1 MKRNINSRLSSLM
14 QRYSPEDYAEHT
26 KPHDVHADHDEH
38 HEDEQVNVDTTVAE
52 LQDASDDG
60 DAVAAIAET
69 QEVDPLPQENADEL
83 IDQDNGDSV
92 VISDSTDDNVE
103 SEDDDEDMP
112 EAEIMEAESDADIAE
127 ADAVE
132 DEMADIA
139 ETQEALEAYAE
150 LIRGAGLDGISQQA
164 AAFMGVGLKA
174 AVKHAPS
181 LEAITVSCEN
191 YDTGPRGAVTKATV
205 SLETLSES
213 IKEAFRKFIEWLKK
227 RITAGRHFFKRFTS
241 NLMAVSSEL
250 KKLETELKEYK
261 PVGDTQWETKVSEIL
276 FTGDRFT
283 GYDVEQLIEPSK
295 FIVEDLPKL
304 QTSIVKKITEKVKS
318 INPEKIVV
326 GDETDIFMDIL
337 KNNLSGMSNE
347 SMELPGGR
355 TIEFDQDK
363 GTALTM
369 DDSFSVPDKQLTLTR
384 TPAELRKGITDARKC
399 MTILLKANELN
410 DRLAD
415 AYDGLASAFDKLVK
429 DVEKSEDSTTKELAS
444 KLRSSVVSFTDGMRV
459 DNDRIVAYIGKC
471 LVARISFMRKAIGAN
486 KKKSEAK

>member
-1 MKRNINSRLSSLM
+1 MFLGPGHLTEGFHDPVSIIINFAGHIGYGNPIFNIDRP
-14 QRYSPEDYAEHT
+14 REH
-26 KPHDVHADHDEH
+26 
-38 HEDEQVNVDTTVAE
+38 
-52 LQDASDDG
+52 
-60 DAVAAIAET
+60 
-69 QEVDPLPQENADEL
+69 
-83 IDQDNGDSV
+83 
-92 VISDSTDDNVE
+92 
-103 SEDDDEDMP
+103 
-112 EAEIMEAESDADIAE
+112 
-127 ADAVE
+127 
-132 DEMADIA
+132 
-139 ETQEALEAYAE
+139 
-150 LIRGAGLDGISQQA
+150 
-164 AAFMGVGLKA
+164 
-174 AVKHAPS
+174 
-181 LEAITVSCEN
+181 
-191 YDTGPRGAVTKATV
+191 AVTKHRFELVLLRVILIQTYPVQQRFRTQYNTFEYALVVRTI
-205 SLETLSES
+205 STKL
-213 IKEAFRKFIEWLKK
+213 IKEDPGNIQR
-227 RITAGRHFFKRFTS
+227 
-241 NLMAVSSEL
+241 EL

>member
-1 MKRNINSRLSSLM
+1 MKRNTNSRFSSLM
-14 QRYSPEDYAEHT
+14 QRYSPEDFAEHT
-26 KPHDVHADHDEH
+26 KPHDVHAEHDEH
-38 HEDEQVNVDTTVAE
+38 KEHHEEEVNVDTTVAE
-52 LQDASDDG
+52 LQDAADDG
-60 DAVAAIAET
+60 GAVATIAET

-83 IDQDNGDSV
+83 MNQDNGDSL
-92 VISDSTDDNVE
+92 VISDSTDDTVE

-205 SLETLSES
+205 SLETLNES

-250 KKLETELKEYK
+250 KKMEEELKSYK
-261 PVGDTQWETKVSEIL
+261 GKPMDEWQTAVTPIL
-276 FTGDRFT
+276 FTGNKFT
-283 GYDVEQLIEPSK
+283 GYDIEGLHEACKEVAEVYPK
-295 FIVEDLPKL
+295 FMGSVID
-304 QTSIVKKITEKVKS
+304 KIAQKVKS
-318 INPEKIVV
+318 FNPDTGNVDQLISEITGAVDRV
-326 GDETDIFMDIL
+326 GKGERI
-337 KNNLSGMSNE
+337 
-347 SMELPGGR
+347 ELPGGR
-355 TIEFDQDK
+355 SIDYDAEQGMHLVT
-363 GTALTM
+363 
-369 DDSFSVPDKQLTLTR
+369 DDSFEAPDQRITTTR
-384 TPAELRKGITDARKC
+384 YPIELKKAAKDARACLNK
-399 MTILLKANELN
+399 LLESNRTN
-410 DRLAD
+410 DKLSD
-415 AYDGLASAFDKLVK
+415 SYDGLIKAIEDIVKKADSAD
-429 DVEKSEDSTTKELAS
+429 DETGKEGIA
-444 KLRSSVVSFTDGMRV
+444 KLRGILNNELKGLVP
-459 DNDRIVAYIGKC
+459 DNDRIVSYLGKC
-471 LVARISFMRKAIGAN
+471 LVARINFLRKAIKAGN
-486 KKKSEAK
+486 DKSEAK